1 MAPFI
6 SGLLATDRGRLAGAA
21 AAVSMTSATA
31 IVRAVALSVALSGG
45 MVGAAVPERI
55 DFIKHVQPILAEH
68 CTHCHGLDAETRQ
81 GGLRLDL
88 RDPAITGGDSGL
100 AAIVVGKPAE
110 SELVR
115 RIHSQDPD
123 EIMPPPRE
131 NKPLTPEKR
140 AILEAWITQGAE
152 YAGHWAFEPPH
163 KATPPQVAGVAN
175 PIDAFVRANLAEQQL
190 APAPQADGATLCRR
204 IYLDIVGLPPSPAD
218 LEAFARDGYEKT
230 VDRLLASERY
240 GEKWARPWLDLARYS
255 DTNGYEKDLKRDMWA
270 WRDWVITALNRDM
283 PYDQFV
289 VEQLAGDLLP
299 HATQEQVVATGFL
312 RNSMLNE
319 EGAIIPEEFRM
330 VEMFDRV
337 DCLGKAVMGL
347 TTGCAQC
354 HTHKFD
360 PLSHEEYFGI
370 FAFFND
376 THEAQSPVYSPA
388 DGQKLADIRKRIG
401 EAEERIKIERPRWQD
416 ELAAWERQVAAAA
429 VPWTVVEM
437 EEMSSSGLLCH
448 PTQRADGS
456 ILMIGHRDNVIHL
469 ESAPDLAGATG
480 LRLEALTDGDLPQ
493 GGPGRDG
500 SWGLSTLEVQVKKP
514 GDDSKWEKLRLVNA
528 TADFSQPEQK
538 VPHPDTAQKEGDKA
552 STKDAKQDDPPKMAS
567 IGPVANLIDDDP
579 HSSWRADRGP
589 LLRHQPS
596 SAVAQFD
603 KPLDLP
609 AGTKL
614 KVSLTMAGTK
624 PHGGDGTMLGCC
636 RVSLTK
642 SPEPVAQ
649 PVDHAAIL
657 ALAQP
662 AEKRTAADT
671 AAIFTAWRKTVPELA
686 PINDEIAGLWASV
699 PKPLTS
705 VLHLASRSAEEH
717 RPTHLLDR
725 GVWNAP
731 KEEIEP
737 HVPAA
742 LNPFPADAPKNRL
755 GFARWLV
762 DERSPL
768 TARVAVNRI
777 WQSLFGQGL
786 VETPD
791 DFGTRA
797 PVPEYRDV
805 LDWLAADF
813 MEKGWSQKQAIR
825 QIVMSETYR
834 QSSRATPELLSNDPT
849 NRLLAR
855 GPRFRVDAEVVRD
868 IALAAAGLITH
879 TLGGPGVIP
888 PVPQNVLDYNYT
900 YPGYWKAATGPER
913 YRRAVY
919 VFRKR
924 SMPDPVLAN
933 FDAPNGDVSCA
944 RRVRS
949 NTPLAA
955 LTGLNE
961 PVFVEAAQA
970 LALRTLE
977 EGGVDD
983 ESRLDH
989 AFLLCTSRKP
999 SDAEK
1004 REMLAFLA
1012 AQRQKFAD
1020 GWLNPRE
1027 VATGSME
1034 KLPALPA
1041 GATPQDAGAWTLM
1054 ARVLLNLDETVTKN

>member
-1 MAPFI
+1 MAY
-6 SGLLATDRGRLAGAA
+6 GLAGGWR
-21 AAVSMTSATA
+21 VLLGCGG
-31 IVRAVALSVALSGG
+31 ALALMSVA
-45 MVGAAVPERI
+45 VAAVPERV
-55 DFIKHVQPILAEH
+55 DFTRHVQPILAEH
-68 CTHCHGLDAETRQ
+68 CAHCHGLDAETRQ

-88 RDPAITGGDSGL
+88 RDAVLAGGDSGA

-115 RIHSQDPD
+115 RIHTTDPD
-123 EIMPPPRE
+123 EIMPPPHE
-131 NKPLTPEKR
+131 NKPLTPEKM

-152 YAGHWAFEPPH
+152 YAGHWAFVSP
-163 KATPPQVAGVAN
+163 KKTPPPSIAGAAY
-175 PIDAFVRANLAEQQL
+175 PIDAFVRANLAAERL
-190 APAPQADGATLCRR
+190 APAPPADDAILCRR
-204 IYLDIVGLPPSPAD
+204 LWLDLVGLPPAPAD
-218 LEAFARDGYEKT
+218 LEAFARDGFEKT
-230 VDRLLASERY
+230 VEKLLASERY
-240 GEKWARPWLDLARYS
+240 GEKWARPWLDVARYS
-255 DTNGYEKDLKRDMWA
+255 DTNGYEKDLKREMWA
-270 WRDWVITALNRDM
+270 WRDWVIAALNKDM

-299 HATQEQVVATGFL
+299 GATQEQIIATGFL
-312 RNSMLNE
+312 RNSMVNE

-360 PLSHEEYFGI
+360 PLSHTEYFGI

-376 THEAQSPVYSPA
+376 THEAQSHVYTRA
-388 DGQKLADIRKRIG
+388 DLQKLADIRTRIADA
-401 EAEERIKIERPRWQD
+401 EARIRIERPQW
-416 ELAAWERQVAAAA
+416 EAEIAAWERQVAAAL
-429 VPWTVVEM
+429 VPWTTVTM
-437 EEMSSSGLLCH
+437 AEMSSSGLLCH

-456 ILMIGHRDNVIHL
+456 ILMIGHRDNTIVF
-469 ESAPDLAGATG
+469 EAEPDLGGATG
-480 LRLEALTDGDLPQ
+480 LRLEALTDGDLPM

-514 GDDSKWEKLRLVNA
+514 DGAKWEKLKLTNA
-528 TADFSQPEQK
+528 TADFSQPEQL
-538 VPHPDTAQKEGDKA
+538 VPLPD
-552 STKDAKQDDPPKMAS
+552 DAKKDDARKTDAKHDDAKKDEPPKMAS
-567 IGPVANLIDDDP
+567 IGPVANLIDGDGN
-579 HSSWRADRGP
+579 SSWRADRGP
-589 LLRHQPS
+589 LVRNQPS
-596 SAVAQFD
+596 SAVVQFEQ
-603 KPLDLP
+603 PLDFP
-609 AGTKL
+609 EGTKL
-614 KVSLTMAGTK
+614 KVTITMADKK

-636 RVSLTK
+636 RVSLST
-642 SPEPVAQ
+642 SPAPAA
-649 PVDHAAIL
+649 PAIDHAAVL
-657 ALAQP
+657 AIATP
-662 AEKRTAADT
+662 AEQRTAGDQ
-671 AAIFTAWRKTVPELA
+671 AAIFAAWRKTVPELE
-686 PINDEIAGLWASV
+686 PINEEIAGLWRSV
-699 PKPLTS
+699 PTPQTS
-705 VLHLASRSAEEH
+705 ILHLAARSSAER

-742 LNPFPADAPKNRL
+742 LHPFPADAAKNRL
-755 GFARWLV
+755 GFAKWLV
-762 DERSPL
+762 DPRSPL

-777 WQSLFGQGL
+777 WQGLFGQGL

-797 PVPEYRDV
+797 PVPDHIDL
-805 LDWLAADF
+805 LDWLAVDF
-813 MEKGWSQKQAIR
+813 MERGWSQKQAIR
-825 QIVMSETYR
+825 QIVMSDTYR
-834 QSSRATPELLSNDPT
+834 QASQATPEALARDPQ

-855 GPRFRVDAEVVRD
+855 GPRFRVDAEIVRD
-868 IALAAAGLITH
+868 VALAASGLLTH
-879 TLGGPGVIP
+879 KLGGPGVIP

-900 YPGYWKAATGPER
+900 YPSYWKAATGPDR

-961 PVFVEAAQA
+961 PVFVEAARA
-970 LALRTLE
+970 LALRTLK
-977 EGGVDD
+977 EGGADD
-983 ESRLDH
+983 ASRIER
-989 AFLLCTSRKP
+989 AFLLCTSRRP
-999 SDAEK
+999 SDDET
-1004 REMLAFLA
+1004 REMLAFLDT
-1012 AQRQKFAD
+1012 QRKQFAD

-1027 VATGSME
+1027 VATGSAD
-1034 KLPALPA
+1034 KLPALPP
-1041 GATPQDAGAWTLM
+1041 GTTPQDAGAWTLL

>member
-1 MAPFI
+1 MFPSLA
-6 SGLLATDRGRLAGAA
+6 SLLPPHRLRLGFVALAGA
-21 AAVSMTSATA
+21 VVLTISM
-31 IVRAVALSVALSGG
+31 VQ
-45 MVGAAVPERI
+45 AAVPERV

-88 RDPAITGGDSGL
+88 RDPALAGGDSGL

-131 NKPLTPEKR
+131 NKPLTPEKM

-152 YAGHWAFEPPH
+152 YAGHWAFEPPQ
-163 KATPPQVAGVAN
+163 KAAPPQVPGVTN
-175 PIDAFVRANLAEQQL
+175 PVDAFVRANLAEQQL
-190 APAPQADGATLCRR
+190 APAPRADDAALCRR

-270 WRDWVITALNRDM
+270 WRDWVIAALNRDM

-289 VEQLAGDLLP
+289 IEQLAGDLLP
-299 HATQEQVVATGFL
+299 SPTQDQIVATGFL

-360 PLSHEEYFGI
+360 PISHEEYFGI

-376 THEAQSPVYSPA
+376 THEAQSPVYSPV
-388 DGQKLADIRKRIG
+388 DRQKLADIRRRIA
-401 EAEERIKIERPRWQD
+401 EAENRIRLERPQWQ
-416 ELAAWERQVAAAA
+416 EEIAAWEKHVAAGA

-437 EEMSSSGLLCH
+437 EEMSSGGLLCH

-456 ILMIGHRDNVIHL
+456 ILMIGHRDGTIFL
-469 ESAPDLAGATG
+469 ESAPDLVGATG
-480 LRLEALTDGDLPQ
+480 LRLEALTDGDLPM

-500 SWGLSTLEVQVKKP
+500 SWGLSKLEVQVRKP
-514 GDDSKWEKLRLVNA
+514 DGEKWEKLTLANA

-538 VPHPDTAQKEGDKA
+538 VPHPDGAKKDGGKPDG
-552 STKDAKQDDPPKMAS
+552 KDAKNDEPPKMAS
-567 IGPVANLIDDDP
+567 IGPVANLIDDDQ

-589 LLRHQPS
+589 LLRNQPS
-596 SAVAQFD
+596 CAVVQFE
-603 KPLDLP
+603 KPLELP
-609 AGTKL
+609 AGTKM
-614 KVSLTMAGTK
+614 KVTLTMAGTK

-642 SPEPVAQ
+642 SPAPVAQ

-657 ALAQP
+657 AIAKP
-662 AEKRTAADT
+662 ADKRTAAEQ
-671 AAIFTAWRKTVPELA
+671 AAVFTAWRKTVPSLA
-686 PINDEIAGLWASV
+686 ALNEEIAGLWAEV

-705 VLHLASRSAEEH
+705 VLHLASRAADER
-717 RPTHLLDR
+717 RPTHRLDR

-742 LNPFPADAPKNRL
+742 LNPFPTDAPKNRL

-777 WQSLFGQGL
+777 WQALFGQGL

-805 LDWLAADF
+805 LDWLAVDF
-813 MEKGWSQKQAIR
+813 MEKGWSQKQVIR

-834 QSSRATPELLSNDPT
+834 QSSRATPELLAKDPT

-868 IALAAAGLITH
+868 VALTAAGLMTH
-879 TLGGPGVIP
+879 KLGGPGVIP

-900 YPGYWKAATGPER
+900 YPSYWTAATGPER

-970 LALRTLE
+970 LALRTLK
-977 EGGVDD
+977 EGGPDD
-983 ESRLDH
+983 ASRLDH

-1004 REMLAFLA
+1004 REMLGFLA

-1027 VATGSME
+1027 VATGSVE
-1034 KLPALPA
+1034 KLPTLPA

>member
-1 MAPFI
+1 MNC
-6 SGLLATDRGRLAGAA
+6 SLATSRVTSRQRLATA
-21 AAVSMTSATA
+21 ATA
-31 IVRAVALSVALSGG
+31 VATAVVLAVALPSGTTQ
-45 MVGAAVPERI
+45 AAAPERI

-88 RDPAITGGDSGL
+88 RDPALAGGDSGL
-100 AAIVVGKPAE
+100 AAIVVGKPTD

-131 NKPLTPEKR
+131 NKPLTPEKI
-140 AILEAWITQGAE
+140 AILEAWIAQGAE
-152 YAGHWAFEPPH
+152 YAGHWAFEPPQ
-163 KATPPQVAGVAN
+163 KATPPQVAGASN
-175 PIDAFVRANLAEQQL
+175 PIDAFVRANLAEHTL
-190 APAPQADGATLCRR
+190 APSPQADDATLCRR
-204 IYLDIVGLPPSPAD
+204 LYLDIVGLPPSPAD

-299 HATQEQVVATGFL
+299 NATQEQIVATGFL

-354 HTHKFD
+354 HNHKFD

-376 THEAQSPVYSPA
+376 THEAQSPVYAPA

-401 EAEERIKIERPRWQD
+401 EAEERIRIERPRWRD
-416 ELAAWERQVAAAA
+416 ELAAWERQVAAAV

-437 EEMSSSGLLCH
+437 EEMSSGGLLCH

-456 ILMIGHRDNVIHL
+456 ILMIGHRDNVIFL
-469 ESAPDLAGATG
+469 ESAPDLVGATG

-500 SWGLSTLEVQVKKP
+500 SWGLSKLDVQIKKP
-514 GDDSKWEKLRLVNA
+514 GDDSKWEKLKLVNA

-538 VPHPDTAQKEGDKA
+538 VPHPDAAKKESDNA
-552 STKDAKQDDPPKMAS
+552 AAKDAKQDEPPKMVS

-589 LLRHQPS
+589 LLRNQPS
-596 SAVAQFD
+596 SAVVQFE

-642 SPEPVAQ
+642 SPAPVAQ
-649 PVDHAAIL
+649 AVDHAAIL
-657 ALAQP
+657 ALAKP
-662 AEKRTAADT
+662 AEKRTAADS
-671 AAIFTAWRKTVPELA
+671 AAIFTAWRKTVPELT

-699 PKPLTS
+699 PKPSTS
-705 VLHLASRSAEEH
+705 VMHLASRSADEH
-717 RPTHLLDR
+717 RPTHRLDR

-777 WQSLFGQGL
+777 WQALFGQGL

-805 LDWLAADF
+805 LDWLAVDF

-825 QIVMSETYR
+825 QIVMSDTYR
-834 QSSRATPELLSNDPT
+834 QSSRATPELLAKDPA

-868 IALAAAGLITH
+868 VALTAAGLVTH
-879 TLGGPGVIP
+879 KLGGPGVIP

-900 YPGYWKAATGPER
+900 YPGYWTAATGPER

-970 LALRTLE
+970 LALRTLK
-977 EGGVDD
+977 EGGGNDA
-983 ESRLDH
+983 SRLDH

-1004 REMLAFLA
+1004 REMLGFLT

-1027 VATGSME
+1027 VATGSVE
-1034 KLPALPA
+1034 KLPTLPA